1 MGSKRIG
8 QVRFQIYSGDHP
20 GAAIPH
26 FHAFVGRGSLA
37 IELMPDGTI
46 SISHVHRKPEAG
58 HLTKR
63 DIKIILATAE
73 AAHEELL
80 ALWEASR

>member
-8 QVRFQIYSGDHP
+8 QVRFQIFSGDHA

-26 FHAFVGRGSLA
+26 FHAFIGRGSLA
-37 IELMPDGTI
+37 IELMPNGTI
-46 SISHVHRKPEAG
+46 RISRVHRKPVTG
-58 HLTKR
+58 YLTKR
-63 DIKIILATAE
+63 DIQIILATAE
-73 AAHEELL
+73 AAQKELL